1 MAHSTRSKRRQLDAT
16 VTRLFDSRQDTLA
29 IPQREAPAI
38 RISFSDAA
46 RCLLTACKCYFDFA
60 YTRTPTL
67 PDFTALKAA
76 RDNIL
81 AIDHNILAIDH
92 ALQAT
97 QQPTTHYMTS
107 HFIEFAEADGG
118 AYHAVQEGAEHHHK
132 DDRKDSWMAF
142 TCTGSRYDDRST
154 LQMMLDFQEL
164 QRILIRRAGSV

>member
-1 MAHSTRSKRRQLDAT
+1 MKEFFRRQLDAT
-16 VTRLFDSRQDTLA
+16 ITRLFDSRQDTLA

-46 RCLLTACKCYFDFA
+46 RRLLTACKCYFDFA

-67 PDFTALKAA
+67 PDLTALKAA

-81 AIDHNILAIDH
+81 AIDY
-92 ALQAT
+92 ALQAM

-142 TCTGSRYDDRST
+142 TCTGSRYDDRNT